1 MTMRWCGQKK
11 NRKNRKI
18 PFSKESSVIGKRTL
32 TVILLS
38 VVFIFCIIAQAETI
52 RTYGYDFYG
61 LPLRIPERTE
71 DYCFEVYVDLTTLMQ
86 DHGYVLWGTRTGET
100 KEEEDGFREQY
111 YTAAEY
117 WSEDHRV
124 RGILQ
129 NDTTRDVAERD
140 YSGGWSVTFQ
150 TVWRTVV
157 FSAENTDPEAS
168 DLMIFPQDPMSDIL
182 PERISREQL
191 VLFLWGLERMRTDPK
206 EDPLEGLQMVPDRS
220 WTDENG
226 VRHTTYV
233 YDYEE
238 LFSGILASEEARQ
251 KLSPQE
257 ELLSQI
263 AYIGDR
269 SLCQMSPE
277 MAEAYA
283 DKIRELQAALDPKE
297 TEPCTLDG
305 ILVDVGGDGQPLLL
319 ISGRRQ
325 EASDAAGETLI
336 SSGTCIQ
343 ECCRSCFCTYEN
355 GEVEEIRLDEEYG
368 DYFSENQPSYSIY
381 ASSFPYL
388 TVRYSGTLNDDSG
401 RNVVQEN
408 YYQVSGGKLCI
419 AHMGLVIQEKETNT
433 AAYYFDGKQTG
444 NLETAR
450 MTAGIGT
457 ESGWSFLFSS
467 SDTGL
472 KTICGTGCE
481 ELTDLLRHLGH
492 GDRFR
497 VPSSF
502 QIILTN

>member
-1 MTMRWCGQKK
+1 MTMRWRGRK
-11 NRKNRKI
+11 KNRKI
-18 PFSKESSVIGKRTL
+18 PGLIRRFVIEKRTW
-32 TVILLS
+32 TAVLLS
-38 VVFIFCIIAQAETI
+38 VAFLLSTTVPAETI
-52 RTYGYDFYG
+52 QTYGYDFYG
-61 LPLRIPERTE
+61 LYLRIPERME

-86 DHGYVLWGTRTGET
+86 DHGYVLWGNQTGET
-100 KEEEDGFREQY
+100 EEREDGFKERY

-117 WSEDHRV
+117 WSGDHRV
-124 RGILQ
+124 RGILR
-129 NDTTRDVAERD
+129 NDTTRDVAEND
-140 YSGGWSVTFQ
+140 YSGGWSVTLQ

-168 DLMIFPQDPMSDIL
+168 SLMIFPEDPMSDIL

-220 WTDENG
+220 WTDENE

-251 KLSPQE
+251 QLSPQE

-283 DKIRELQAALDPKE
+283 DKIRELQAASDPKE

-325 EASDAAGETLI
+325 EASDAAGETMA
-336 SSGTCIQ
+336 SFETCIQ
-343 ECCRSCFCTYEN
+343 VCGRSCLCSYEN

-368 DYFSENQPSYSIY
+368 DFFSENQPSYSIY
-381 ASSFPYL
+381 ASSVPYL

-408 YYQVSGGKLCI
+408 YYQVSGGNLCI
-419 AHMGLVIQEKETNT
+419 AHTGLVIREKETNT
-433 AAYYFDGKQTG
+433 AAYFFDGKQTG

-472 KTICGTGCE
+472 KTICGTECE
-481 ELTDLLRHLGH
+481 ELTDLLRNLGH

-497 VPSSF
+497 VPSLLSD
-502 QIILTN
+502 NSD

>member
-1 MTMRWCGQKK
+1 MTMRWRRRKK
-11 NRKNRKI
+11 NRNNSA
-18 PFSKESSVIGKRTL
+18 SKGSFVIGKHRLTAVFLSAVFVLCTL
-32 TVILLS
+32 VP
-38 VVFIFCIIAQAETI
+38 AETI
-52 RTYGYDFYG
+52 RTYEYDFYG
-61 LPLRIPERTE
+61 LRLRIPERME
-71 DYCFEVYVDLTTLMQ
+71 EYCFEVYVDLTTLMK
-86 DHGYVLWGTRTGET
+86 DRGYVLWGNQTGET
-100 KEEEDGFREQY
+100 EERRDGSKERY

-117 WSEDHRV
+117 WSGDHRV

-129 NDTTRDVAERD
+129 NDATRDVAEND
-140 YSGGWSVTFQ
+140 YSGGWSVTLQ

-168 DLMIFPQDPMSDIL
+168 GLMIFPEDPMSDIL

-206 EDPLEGLQMVPDRS
+206 EDPLEGLQMIPDRS

-251 KLSPQE
+251 ELSPQE

-269 SLCQMSPE
+269 SLCQISPE

-319 ISGRRQ
+319 ISSRRQ
-325 EASDAAGETLI
+325 EASDAAGETMPPFE
-336 SSGTCIQ
+336 TCIQ
-343 ECCRSCFCTYEN
+343 VCDRSCFCSYEN

-419 AHMGLVIQEKETNT
+419 AHTGLVIQEKETNT

-497 VPSSF
+497 VPYLLSDNSD
-502 QIILTN
+502 